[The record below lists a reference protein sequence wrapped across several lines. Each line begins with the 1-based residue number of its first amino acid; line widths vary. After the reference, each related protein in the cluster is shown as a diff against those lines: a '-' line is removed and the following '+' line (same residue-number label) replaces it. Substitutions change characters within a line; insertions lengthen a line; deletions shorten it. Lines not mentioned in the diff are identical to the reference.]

1 MANQEQLDAVV
12 EELATLTNRNVSL
25 DDVFGR
31 VLAYSTRIPTT
42 DKARINSVMM
52 KSLSPEAV
60 ALESQSRQSLR
71 HHPFILDGDEEKGYL
86 TRICIPLVSR
96 GLRVG
101 YLWILCASA
110 QDDAE
115 KILRTV
121 QDARSLMD
129 GFAHQVAEAVEEDF
143 ADSVEDEH
151 VLMAALVGRGSVVR
165 RSVSAAATVEM
176 TGAVIAVLASPL
188 LLAAPAHYD
197 RTRLCRQATIDALRV
212 IPAAAHYVARP
223 DHAAVLLPASTSTPD
238 LEQMQDRFY
247 RALQLRGSDVAD
259 GSTTERALIGVSN
272 VTHAL
277 SELPLMY
284 RQAVATVQARS
295 VDDLPALTLHY
306 SSLGVY
312 QFLAQDGQ
320 TDVEPK
326 STILDALI
334 NATNGPMLV
343 DMLESIYDSDAP
355 RQDLAA
361 SLHIHRTSLYHRL
374 QRIATITGADPLSS
388 FTRLTLHLALKA
400 RRWRERPRFGDL
412 TDHLARRNSDDGV
425 LQLVGRGWK
434 SAPA

>member
-1 MANQEQLDAVV
+1 VADQKQLDAVV
-12 EELATLTNRNVSL
+12 EELAALTNRNVSL

-31 VLAYSTRIPTT
+31 VLAYSTRIPTM
-42 DKARINSVMM
+42 DRARINSVLM

-71 HHPFILDGDEEKGYL
+71 HHPFILEGDEEKGYL
-86 TRICIPLVSR
+86 TRICVPLVTR

-101 YLWILCASA
+101 YLWILCAST
-110 QDDAE
+110 QDDPE

-129 GFAHQVAEAVEEDF
+129 GFAHQVAEAVEDDL
-143 ADSVEDEH
+143 AGSIEDEH
-151 VLMAALVGRGSVVR
+151 VLMAALAGRDSVLR
-165 RSVSAAATVEM
+165 RSVAAATTVEM

-212 IPAAAHYVARP
+212 IPATVPYFARP
-223 DHAAVLLPASTSTPD
+223 DHAAVLLPASTSTAD
-238 LEQMQDRFY
+238 LEQVQDRFY
-247 RALQLRGSDVAD
+247 RALQLRGSDIAA
-259 GSTTERALIGVSN
+259 GPTAERALIGVSN
-272 VTHAL
+272 ATHAL

-284 RQAVATVQARS
+284 KQAIATVQARS
-295 VDDLPALTLHY
+295 VDDLRALTLRY

-312 QFLAQDGQ
+312 QFLAQDGR
-320 TDVEPK
+320 TEVEPR
-326 STILDALI
+326 STILDALLG
-334 NATNGPMLV
+334 ATNGPMLV

-374 QRIATITGADPLSS
+374 QRIATITGEDPLSS

-400 RRWRERPRFGDL
+400 RRWRERPRFSDL
-412 TDHLARRNSDDGV
+412 PDHLARRNADDGV
-425 LQLVGRGWK
+425 LLLAGRGWK
-434 SAPA
+434 SAP